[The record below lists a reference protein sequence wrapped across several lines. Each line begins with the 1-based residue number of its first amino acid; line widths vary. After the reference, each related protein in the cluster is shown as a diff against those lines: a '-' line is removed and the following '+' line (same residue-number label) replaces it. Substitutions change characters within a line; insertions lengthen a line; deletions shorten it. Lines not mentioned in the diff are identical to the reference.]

1 MPIYINESLS
11 PGRRRLLNAAREK
24 KSEKHYTYL
33 WIRGGKILMRKAE
46 GEPVKV
52 VTSLADLDKLAGGTI
67 VYVRDCYQ
75 CSGVSERDDIR
86 SADVL
91 QLDVR
96 VSDLERLSQSTVS
109 TLPCAPHSL
118 MILRMY

>member
-1 MPIYINESLS
+1 
-11 PGRRRLLNAAREK
+11 
-24 KSEKHYTYL
+24 
-33 WIRGGKILMRKAE
+33 MR
-46 GEPVKV
+46 
-52 VTSLADLDKLAGGTI
+52 AGGTI

-96 VSDLERLSQSTVS
+96 VSDLERFTLIAVYRLHSALRSAFIDDIEDVLTGLGNRNIVLSEIRLQ
-109 TLPCAPHSL
+109 
-118 MILRMY
+118 I